1 MAQWVKDLV
10 LWLRSGC
17 CCVCMFDP
25 WNFYMLHTRP
35 KKDGGVGGRKE
46 RFGKENSWG
55 STLLS
60 LPQSEVGGSIR
71 SGSIM
76 SFEKCWRSSLR
87 VKQVKDLS

>member
-1 MAQWVKDLV
+1 MGGWV
-10 LWLRSGC
+10 G
-17 CCVCMFDP
+17 
-25 WNFYMLHTRP
+25 
-35 KKDGGVGGRKE
+35 E
-46 RFGKENSWG
+46 RNALEKENSWG